1 MDFAGQNG
9 LNADTL
15 KACLAGP
22 QAASEVDAS
31 IANGNLLEVR
41 STPTLFVNGRRV
53 VGADRHAI
61 QQYIDYE
68 IAQSKSKQ

>member
-1 MDFAGQNG
+1 
-9 LNADTL
+9 
-15 KACLAGP
+15 
-22 QAASEVDAS
+22 VDAS

-53 VGADRHAI
+53 VGADPHAI

-68 IAQSKSKQ
+68 IAQSKSTKK